1 MRESPIVCR
10 RQSPTLTSHFYGH
23 VTGYSIIRPDIV
35 ISPRTFMVGELDYH
49 VTGYSIIIP
58 DIVIS
63 PRSFMVGELEDGFV
77 EDGVGV
83 DVDVLGDGELRGG
96 ADAGL

>member
-1 MRESPIVCR
+1 MLKVGE
-10 RQSPTLTSHFYGH
+10 LDYH

-35 ISPRTFMVGELDYH
+35 ISPR
-49 VTGYSIIIP
+49 
-58 DIVIS
+58 
-63 PRSFMVGELEDGFV
+63 SFMVGELEDSFV